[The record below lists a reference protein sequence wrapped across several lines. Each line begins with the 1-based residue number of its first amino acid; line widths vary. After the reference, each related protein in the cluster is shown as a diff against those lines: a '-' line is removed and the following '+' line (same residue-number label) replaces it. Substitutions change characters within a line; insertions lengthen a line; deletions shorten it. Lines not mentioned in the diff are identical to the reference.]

1 MFTPP
6 PAHDPP
12 AALVHSGKCV
22 PVKEPRL
29 KALGRGRRLIALVV
43 PVVIWVLISLASR
56 RMAHDPSTD
65 HPPST
70 APAPHHLARGR
81 TALKARHHPPRQVG
95 DPADQVPT
103 LAPTVTATSLAPGVT
118 GPQQLGAGAAATAVP
133 SIPVPPYPVPTPFP
147 QPFDSSLAYNFTTTT
162 CSSFFTDFTTNIT
175 FRACRPF
182 SLLLGTSSTFF
193 DIQSNLTE
201 LTAAMGGTCDTPQTI
216 DQCRATMGWLAGEI
230 VKPTVCGTEI
240 AAQNA
245 MVLEALNGFKTYDL
259 MRQAGCL
266 VNQRSNACCFVE
278 AVASTSPSDTYF
290 YALPLGTPV
299 PPKSTPSCSAC
310 IKSLMALYANYA
322 TDTTL
327 PLAKSYPSAQK
338 LASSSCGA
346 DYAVAVA
353 NGASRRI
360 AGGSSWVL
368 GTSLGLFFGTLSLFL

>member
-1 MFTPP
+1 
-6 PAHDPP
+6 
-12 AALVHSGKCV
+12 
-22 PVKEPRL
+22 
-29 KALGRGRRLIALVV
+29 
-43 PVVIWVLISLASR
+43 
-56 RMAHDPSTD
+56 MAHDPSTD
-65 HPPST
+65 HSPST

-103 LAPTVTATSLAPGVT
+103 L
-118 GPQQLGAGAAATAVP
+118 LGAGAAATAVP

-162 CSSFFTDFTTNIT
+162 CSSFFSDFTTNIT

-245 MVLEALNGFKTYDL
+245 MVLEAEWSVFPHIPFD
-259 MRQAGCL
+259 
-266 VNQRSNACCFVE
+266 
-278 AVASTSPSDTYF
+278 
-290 YALPLGTPV
+290 
-299 PPKSTPSCSAC
+299 
-310 IKSLMALYANYA
+310 
-322 TDTTL
+322 
-327 PLAKSYPSAQK
+327 K
-338 LASSSCGA
+338 L
-346 DYAVAVA
+346 
-353 NGASRRI
+353 R
-360 AGGSSWVL
+360 
-368 GTSLGLFFGTLSLFL
+368 